1 MLSHEMHQALFV
13 FMTFF
18 AMPASVYF
26 AIRALQ
32 DYKEE
37 RTMESA
43 DMLYI
48 NRYWVDSMYGGPEEG
63 GWWYDEYTPVLTAGP
78 FAYGS
83 HAFDRALEEA
93 RKWEQDYLDM
103 KQMNGERPR
112 HSVIGTADPVVLVE
126 DHEARIYP
134 EYTPHYE

>member
-48 NRYWVDSMYGGPEEG
+48 NRYWVESMYGGPEEG
-63 GWWYDEYTPVLTAGP
+63 GWWYDEYTPALTHGP
-78 FAYGS
+78 FAYGTPEF
-83 HAFDRALEEA
+83 HRALAEA
-93 RKWEQDYLDM
+93 RNWEKDYLHI
-103 KQMNGERPR
+103 KQTHGERDR
-112 HSVIGTADPVVLVE
+112 HSVIGTADPAVLIE

-134 EYTPHYE
+134 EHTPHYE